1 MPPFALRTAQVL
13 YNQVTKFERQLVRHA
28 IMVSKGAASGPY
40 LGASGFPAPPSV
52 TKTRPSAAAAS
63 LNRSPSMTE
72 AHGGSSGARLPP
84 RSAFKGTKWVHSNW
98 EGWGGTI
105 KGIAEGTGMHAL
117 KLNHFGCL
125 FIT

>member
-52 TKTRPSAAAAS
+52 TKSRPSAAAAS

-72 AHGGSSGARLPP
+72 AHNGSSGARLPP
-84 RSAFKGTKWVHSNW
+84 RSAFKGTKWVRSDW
-98 EGWGGTI
+98 EGRGGTI
-105 KGIAEGTGMHAL
+105 KELPLGLAY
-117 KLNHFGCL
+117 
-125 FIT
+125 